1 MKADEVLCWSGRRL
15 HVVPLCCN
23 TRGLLWPWG
32 NQHRR
37 NTIQSELLSVQN
49 AKHVFG
55 GCTVIHSARRK
66 RTIYINYAVKLTG
79 EPPFYRRYVLQ
90 FKHVVWL
97 LAILQKGKYELNI
110 TAGSKAFI
118 SRGKIWIDWATDFV
132 PSVLLDAF
140 CFFLGFFCQKQDKSH
155 Y

>member
-1 MKADEVLCWSGRRL
+1 MKADEVLCWSGRRR

-37 NTIQSELLSVQN
+37 NTIQSELLSVPN

-79 EPPFYRRYVLQ
+79 DHSIGGMLQ

-97 LAILQKGKYELNI
+97 LALLQKGKYELNI

-140 CFFLGFFCQKQDKSH
+140 FFFSFFAKSRTKVIIKH
-155 Y
+155 N